1 VSDAQDLPSG
11 LRNEAEA
18 SRAGLLERTR
28 AWWSRNL
35 WLCPLLAIVLAT
47 AVLHFVGLSPWTAI
61 VIAAV
66 AVCPAVLVWGVV
78 ITRKRRRMAAPERPA
93 SREAAQ
99 GNRHGR

>member
-1 VSDAQDLPSG
+1 MNEAQELPSG
-11 LRNEAEA
+11 LQDEAIA
-18 SRAGLLERTR
+18 NDSGLIGRTR
-28 AWWSRNL
+28 TWWSRNL